1 MGKSNE
7 ICQPHKGRGAISRPF
22 QPPPTIRDRE
32 VSLSLSLALKPQYAI
47 SPCSKLDEKE
57 EETAAAVVSY
67 IILLEK
73 FPFFLLAEKNG
84 RHRARVASRRV
95 SRGKARTSTQQISGG
110 LNNASFP

>member
-32 VSLSLSLALKPQYAI
+32 VSLSLALKPQYAI

-73 FPFFLLAEKNG
+73 SPFFSSRREKRQTPG
-84 RHRARVASRRV
+84 SRRVASAEAKHVRRPNKLV
-95 SRGKARTSTQQISGG
+95 AD
-110 LNNASFP
+110 

>member
-1 MGKSNE
+1 V
-7 ICQPHKGRGAISRPF
+7 IVR
-22 QPPPTIRDRE
+22 
-32 VSLSLSLALKPQYAI
+32 SLSLALKPQYAI

-84 RHRARVASRRV
+84 RHRARVASRQQRQ
-95 SRGKARTSTQQISGG
+95 STYVDPT
-110 LNNASFP
+110 N